1 MKFIS
6 VRDLRGNS
14 AAIWRDLPDEGEMII
29 TSNGRPVALLSS
41 VDESDVEE
49 SLTAFRRARVERA
62 IADLQRA
69 SVAQGTDTLSMDAIE
84 LEIMDARKTRPRS

>member
-14 AAIWRDLPDEGEMII
+14 AAIWRDLTDEGEMVI
-29 TSNGRPVALLSS
+29 TSNGRPVALLTS

-49 SLTAFRRARVERA
+49 SLAAFRRARVERA

-69 SVAQGTDTLSMDAIE
+69 SIAQGTDTLPMDAIE
-84 LEIMDARKTRPRS
+84 LEIRESRKARPR